1 MQQLGPF
8 PLSVALLAL
17 ALVLG
22 WLTTR
27 RLANHM
33 PGLPARAAT
42 GLLADSVLAG
52 LLMAR
57 LAYVGWWWRDYL
69 TSPWSVIA
77 IGDGGFYIAAGVP
90 AAVLFVLWASR
101 ARHALRRPVLAG
113 LVMAMVVWFAG
124 QGLVRRLQAAAPAL
138 PEITLTRLDGRPL
151 ALSSLQGQPVVLNLW
166 ATWCP
171 PCRREMPVFAQA
183 QHDYPGV
190 AFVMANQGETAQEMA
205 HYLDQQGLQFNLALR
220 DPDSQAMVAVGA
232 RALPSTL
239 FFDASGRLVDAHL
252 GELTRASL
260 RDRLARRFG
269 QQPLPPP

>member
-17 ALVLG
+17 ALALG

-33 PGLPARAAT
+33 PALPARAAT

-69 TSPWSVIA
+69 DSPWSVIA

-113 LVMAMVVWFAG
+113 LVMAMAVWFTA
-124 QGLVRRLQAAAPAL
+124 QGLVRLLQAIA
-138 PEITLTRLDGRPL
+138 R
-151 ALSSLQGQPVVLNLW
+151 
-166 ATWCP
+166 
-171 PCRREMPVFAQA
+171 RREGGRV
-183 QHDYPGV
+183 
-190 AFVMANQGETAQEMA
+190 TSW
-205 HYLDQQGLQFNLALR
+205 LA
-220 DPDSQAMVAVGA
+220 
-232 RALPSTL
+232 
-239 FFDASGRLVDAHL
+239 
-252 GELTRASL
+252 
-260 RDRLARRFG
+260 
-269 QQPLPPP
+269 